1 MMGNG
6 FPVPPRRFS
15 SFSTPSTMG
24 GPVQDL
30 DASVQ
35 ESARRGDPVAL
46 TRVMVTIPSVNPELE
61 DGGQGEG
68 AMAEQCKAWL
78 EGWGYVPDRVEVA
91 PGRWNVVARRAGGG
105 GKGRTL
111 LLNGHLDTVGVGG
124 MTSPPFSGEVKEGRV
139 WGRGACDM
147 KGGLGLIL
155 ATAAELARSSHPGE
169 LVVALT
175 ADEEHASVG
184 MEDLVRAGIHA
195 DGAVVCEPTSL
206 AVMPAHKGFLWLE
219 AEFRGRAA
227 HGSRPDLGVDAILHA
242 ARFLSA
248 LEPLGARLREAPP
261 HPLLAHASFHAGTI
275 RGGSAPSVY
284 PHRCHLVLERR
295 TLPGEDPSSVLRE
308 FTEVLDRLRASS
320 PDVDATLQAG
330 LFRPGTEVPAESHLV
345 RTLLLALE
353 GEGLQ
358 PRTEGMTAW
367 VDAAYLN
374 ESGVPAVCFGPGSI
388 AQAHGTE
395 EWVQL
400 AELETGARVLSR
412 FARSFLAGEEGWGPP

>member
-1 MMGNG
+1 M
-6 FPVPPRRFS
+6 PIAK
-15 SFSTPSTMG
+15 G
-24 GPVQDL
+24 GPVQAP
-30 DASVQ
+30 DAAVQ
-35 ESARRGDPVAL
+35 ESARGGDPVAL
-46 TRVMVTIPSVNPELE
+46 TRAMVTIPSVNPELE
-61 DGGQGEG
+61 EGGEG
-68 AMAEQCKAWL
+68 EEAMARQCSAWL
-78 EGWGYVPDRVEVA
+78 EGWGYAPEQVEVA

-105 GKGRTL
+105 GEGRTL
-111 LLNGHLDTVGVGG
+111 LLNGHLDTVGVVG
-124 MTSPPFSGEVKEGRV
+124 MTSAPFSGEARAGRV

-155 ATAAELARSSHPGE
+155 ATAAELARSPHPGE

-184 MEDLVRAGIHA
+184 MEALVRAGVQA
-195 DGAVVCEPTSL
+195 DGAVVCEPTGL

-248 LEPLGARLREAPP
+248 LEPLGARLREGPP

-284 PHRCHLVLERR
+284 PDRCHLVLERR
-295 TLPGEDPSSVLRE
+295 TLPGEDPSSVLQE
-308 FTEVLDRLRASS
+308 FIEVLDRVRAAS
-320 PDVDATLQAG
+320 PDLDATLQPG
-330 LFRPGTEVPAESHLV
+330 LFRPGTEVSGESHLV
-345 RTLLLALE
+345 RTLLQALE
-353 GEGLQ
+353 DEGVQ
-358 PRTEGMTAW
+358 RSMEGMTAW

-374 ESGVPAVCFGPGSI
+374 EAGVPAVCFGPGSI
-388 AQAHGTE
+388 AQAHGAE
-395 EWVQL
+395 EWVPI

-412 FARSFLAGEEGWGPP
+412 FARSFLARGESQGPLSAGERPE